1 MKTKLIVEPHIHG
14 AFGIDFNKA
23 SVEDVLF
30 VAKKMLSYGIGG
42 VFPTLVTD
50 SVENIK
56 RQIGII
62 KQASELQKEDSAK
75 ILGIHLEG
83 IFLNANKKGIHNSEY
98 FLPLTV
104 ENYKK
109 VEDDFIK
116 TMTIAPELDDGLLEY
131 LSDKDIKIQAGHC
144 EGGNLSY
151 CSGVTHLFNAM
162 KGIAHRGSSTALSAL
177 IDDNIYTEIIGDGVH
192 LSDDILKLVFKSKP
206 IDKIIL
212 DDCMK
217 DLVEN
222 KTIQAIKGNSVDDL
236 KDFMKKQL
244 RESNSIISKQIKTYN
259 ELGFNLKA
267 PYSLIGKHMGKVG
280 IDGYRSILVNPAIYK
295 INSTAH
301 LENESKYICCYDI
314 ICLCAL
320 LNLTELNTSS
330 LYISSITKNT
340 LLTEAN
346 EKIAELTNERT
357 HGYMCLHEDKL
368 FMFEENNED
377 IRKSLSYYSNIIDI
391 VSRIPLITPKNV
403 FKEEKK
409 LKDALKDFYSDFEI
423 ESITCAKENN
433 LIILSDDISI
443 IKIGYYYKLTSV
455 GILELMLRNYKS
467 DDIIKACEKLKGF
480 GFYNFMISLI
490 KFVPFLQK
498 IKELLFE

>member
-83 IFLNANKKGIHNSEY
+83 IFINPEKKGIHNPEY

-116 TMTIAPELDDGLLEY
+116 TITIAPELDDGLLEY

-212 DDCMK
+212 ISDALPITYSDLRQTTFADEIIYYDGVKAASK
-217 DLVEN
+217 DGTIAGSTTLVPAIVKILGKKGFFNEQFIEN
-222 KTIQAIKGNSVDDL
+222 V
-236 KDFMKKQL
+236 
-244 RESNSIISKQIKTYN
+244 YN
-259 ELGFNLKA
+259 YHKIF
-267 PYSLIGKHMGKVG
+267 
-280 IDGYRSILVNPAIYK
+280 IDGE
-295 INSTAH
+295 
-301 LENESKYICCYDI
+301 LEWDNDY
-314 ICLCAL
+314 
-320 LNLTELNTSS
+320 
-330 LYISSITKNT
+330 
-340 LLTEAN
+340 
-346 EKIAELTNERT
+346 
-357 HGYMCLHEDKL
+357 
-368 FMFEENNED
+368 
-377 IRKSLSYYSNIIDI
+377 NI
-391 VSRIPLITPKNV
+391 V
-403 FKEEKK
+403 
-409 LKDALKDFYSDFEI
+409 
-423 ESITCAKENN
+423 
-433 LIILSDDISI
+433 SI
-443 IKIGYYYKLTSV
+443 IKDGKQF
-455 GILELMLRNYKS
+455 K
-467 DDIIKACEKLKGF
+467 
-480 GFYNFMISLI
+480 
-490 KFVPFLQK
+490 
-498 IKELLFE
+498 

>member
-116 TMTIAPELDDGLLEY
+116 TITIAPELDEGLLEY

-192 LSDDILKLVFKSKP
+192 LSDDILKLVFKSKS

-212 DDCMK
+212 ISDALPITYSDLRQTTFADEIIYYDGVKAASK
-217 DLVEN
+217 DGTIAGSTTLVPAIVKILGKKGFLNEQFIEN
-222 KTIQAIKGNSVDDL
+222 V
-236 KDFMKKQL
+236 
-244 RESNSIISKQIKTYN
+244 YN
-259 ELGFNLKA
+259 YHKIF
-267 PYSLIGKHMGKVG
+267 
-280 IDGYRSILVNPAIYK
+280 IDGE
-295 INSTAH
+295 
-301 LENESKYICCYDI
+301 LEWDNDY
-314 ICLCAL
+314 
-320 LNLTELNTSS
+320 
-330 LYISSITKNT
+330 
-340 LLTEAN
+340 
-346 EKIAELTNERT
+346 
-357 HGYMCLHEDKL
+357 
-368 FMFEENNED
+368 
-377 IRKSLSYYSNIIDI
+377 NI
-391 VSRIPLITPKNV
+391 V
-403 FKEEKK
+403 
-409 LKDALKDFYSDFEI
+409 
-423 ESITCAKENN
+423 
-433 LIILSDDISI
+433 SI
-443 IKIGYYYKLTSV
+443 IKDGKQF
-455 GILELMLRNYKS
+455 K
-467 DDIIKACEKLKGF
+467 
-480 GFYNFMISLI
+480 
-490 KFVPFLQK
+490 
-498 IKELLFE
+498 

>member
-83 IFLNANKKGIHNSEY
+83 IFLNANKKGIHKSEY

-116 TMTIAPELDDGLLEY
+116 TITIAPELDEGLLEY

-162 KGIAHRGSSTALSAL
+162 KGVAHRGSSTALSAL

-212 DDCMK
+212 ISDALPITYSDLRQTTFADEIIYYDGVKAASK
-217 DLVEN
+217 DGTIAGSTTLVPAIVKILGKKGFLNEQFIEN
-222 KTIQAIKGNSVDDL
+222 V
-236 KDFMKKQL
+236 
-244 RESNSIISKQIKTYN
+244 YN
-259 ELGFNLKA
+259 YHKIF
-267 PYSLIGKHMGKVG
+267 
-280 IDGYRSILVNPAIYK
+280 IDGE
-295 INSTAH
+295 
-301 LENESKYICCYDI
+301 LEWDNDY
-314 ICLCAL
+314 
-320 LNLTELNTSS
+320 
-330 LYISSITKNT
+330 
-340 LLTEAN
+340 
-346 EKIAELTNERT
+346 
-357 HGYMCLHEDKL
+357 
-368 FMFEENNED
+368 
-377 IRKSLSYYSNIIDI
+377 NI
-391 VSRIPLITPKNV
+391 V
-403 FKEEKK
+403 
-409 LKDALKDFYSDFEI
+409 
-423 ESITCAKENN
+423 
-433 LIILSDDISI
+433 SI
-443 IKIGYYYKLTSV
+443 IKDGKQF
-455 GILELMLRNYKS
+455 K
-467 DDIIKACEKLKGF
+467 
-480 GFYNFMISLI
+480 
-490 KFVPFLQK
+490 
-498 IKELLFE
+498 